1 MTDTNDSPDTQSQST
16 YTVTLTYPCK
26 RALDESED
34 MVKSMALSLPM
45 KSIKMAEYFIE
56 HSSNID
62 KDASETLKD
71 WLSAFNEANDKYV
84 TGKTYTRTLE
94 KQNGDWKQSVEKS
107 DGQKI
112 GILSAKA
119 KTVNDGGLVSGD
131 NALLLLNKALDMGT
145 VVKIPLW
152 HSGFWVSIKAPTA
165 ATLMSVD
172 RVLSSEKIVLGR
184 QTNGLIFSNNS
195 VYLRRTL
202 IELAMDCIVACS
214 IKDYNKDKLLELIAL
229 SDYNTLLWGVICSIY
244 PNGYRLIQPCVAG
257 IDKCNFVSEELVMLS
272 KLSWTDNNALNAE
285 QKQFMA
291 EQAME
296 KKSQSD
302 IESYQENLSF
312 SKQQIVDINDKLR
325 VVLKVPSLKLDIDCG
340 MRWIE
345 NIVEKVESTFADR
358 TLSNDDKNLR
368 IIEQAKASALRQ
380 YVAWVSEIHIKGD
393 GIDPS
398 IINDRFTIDKACNS
412 LTNNDAVC
420 KNLFEKIGEFIDN
433 TTISLIGIPSYN
445 CPNCEQPQTDDQ
457 SKHPEIIPLSIDD
470 IFFTLIRQQTTKIL
484 TQEITF

>member
-1 MTDTNDSPDTQSQST
+1 MTDTNDVTDNNAQPT

-26 RALDESED
+26 RALDELD
-34 MVKSMALSLPM
+34 TVQSMALSLPM

-62 KDASETLKD
+62 KDSSETLKD
-71 WLSAFNEANDKYV
+71 WLNAFNEANDKYV
-84 TGKTYTRTLE
+84 TGKTYIRTLE
-94 KQNGDWKQSVEKS
+94 KQEGDWKQSVSKS

-119 KTVNDGGLVSGD
+119 KTNNDGGVVSGD

-165 ATLMSVD
+165 STLMSID

-184 QTNGLIFSNNS
+184 QTNGLLFSNSS
-195 VYLRRTL
+195 VYLRKTL
-202 IELAMDCIVACS
+202 IELAIDCIVACS
-214 IKDYNKDKLLELIAL
+214 IKEYNKDKLLELIKL
-229 SDYNTLLWGVICSIY
+229 TDYNTLLWGVICSIY

-257 IDKCNFVSEELVMLS
+257 IDKCNFVTEELVMLS
-272 KLSWTDNNALNAE
+272 KLSWTDNNALTAE

-291 EQAME
+291 EQSAD
-296 KKSQSD
+296 KKTQS
-302 IESYQENLSF
+302 EVELYQENVEC
-312 SKQQIVDINDKLR
+312 SKQQKIEINDKLSIL
-325 VVLKVPSLKLDIDCG
+325 LKVPSLKLDIDSG

-345 NIVEKVESTFADR
+345 NIIEKVDTTFADR

-380 YVAWVSEIHIKGD
+380 YVAWVSEIHIND
-393 GIDPS
+393 SNTDTS

-412 LTNNDAVC
+412 LTNNDGVC
-420 KNLFEKIGEFIDN
+420 KRLFEKIGEFIDN

-445 CPNCEQPQTDDQ
+445 CPNCEQPQTDEQ
-457 SKHPEIIPLSIDD
+457 TKHPEIIPLSIDD

>member
-1 MTDTNDSPDTQSQST
+1 MTDTNDVTDNNVQPT
-16 YTVTLTYPCK
+16 YTVTLNYPCK
-26 RALDESED
+26 RALDESD
-34 MVKSMALSLPM
+34 TVQSMALSLPM

-62 KDASETLKD
+62 KDSSETLKD
-71 WLSAFNEANDKYV
+71 WLNAFNEANDKYV
-84 TGKTYTRTLE
+84 TGKTYIRTLE
-94 KQNGDWKQSVEKS
+94 KQEGDWKQSVEKS
-107 DGQKI
+107 DGQRI

-119 KTVNDGGLVSGD
+119 KTNNDGGVVSGD

-165 ATLMSVD
+165 STLMSID

-184 QTNGLIFSNNS
+184 QTNGLLFSNSS
-195 VYLRRTL
+195 VYLRKTL
-202 IELAMDCIVACS
+202 IELAIDCIVACS
-214 IKDYNKDKLLELIAL
+214 IKEYNKDKLLELIRL
-229 SDYNTLLWGVICSIY
+229 TDYNTLLWGVICSIY

-257 IDKCNFVSEELVMLS
+257 IDKCNFVTEELVMLS
-272 KLSWTDNNALNAE
+272 KLSWTDNNALTAE

-291 EQAME
+291 EQSVD
-296 KKSQSD
+296 KKTQSE
-302 IESYQENLSF
+302 IELYQKNLNCA
-312 SKQQIVDINDKLR
+312 KPQKIEINDKLSIL
-325 VVLKVPSLKLDIDCG
+325 LKVPSLKLDIDSG

-345 NIVEKVESTFADR
+345 NIIEKVDSTFADR

-380 YVAWVSEIHIKGD
+380 YVAWVSEIHIND
-393 GIDPS
+393 GNIDTS

-412 LTNNDAVC
+412 LTNNDMVC

-445 CPNCEQPQTDDQ
+445 CPNCEQPQTDEQ
-457 SKHPEIIPLSIDD
+457 TNHPEVIPLSIDD